1 MAEDKKN
8 NDISQVEVESTGLS
22 KRKIVGLIMI
32 IFAFLGLILFLHYTF
47 SNTNV
52 IKEEKKKEEK
62 KKEEQEEEIVKE
74 NVIDKEAE
82 AKFESELKKSYSER
96 TKKTYKNEEGKE
108 IVIEETTNPINN
120 EIDYEKERLAEVK
133 AKISAYKDKMFQE
146 ELASRGSQIGENSN
160 TGTLNPNNPAPP
172 NFMVGELQNPPL
184 NNNDRMTKYKGNLKV
199 DDVYNKGGLLN
210 SLSEYELKAGGII
223 PITLYTGINTDI
235 PSNIIAVVR
244 EDVYD
249 TVSGKYL
256 LIPKGTKAIGTYDS
270 VLDFGQERV
279 LLVWTRL
286 VFPNGNSI
294 SLDKFDGVDLSGYGG
309 TGGKVDSHF
318 GTMLKAVVLSTIL
331 SVGDY
336 YVSPSSKDRN
346 RYKTSS
352 PEVIAKE
359 EVVNTFSEIGKDYV
373 DKMLNVQPTIIVKQG
388 TKLNIIINSDL
399 VLEPYVEY

>member
-1 MAEDKKN
+1 MADDRKNIEN
-8 NDISQVEVESTGLS
+8 NDISQIKVESTGLS
-22 KRKIVGLIMI
+22 KQKIIGLIII
-32 IFAFLGLILFLHYTF
+32 IFAFLGLILFLHFTL
-47 SNTNV
+47 SGNTQ
-52 IKEEKKKEEK
+52 KEEKKKVEK
-62 KKEEQEEEIVKE
+62 EEEIVKE

-82 AKFESELKKSYSER
+82 EKFESELRKSYSEK
-96 TKKTYKNEEGKE
+96 TKKTYKNEEGN
-108 IVIEETTNPINN
+108 IVIVEEGNN
-120 EIDYEKERLAEVK
+120 AGDSIDYEKERLAEVK
-133 AKISAYKDKMFQE
+133 AKISAYKEKMFQE
-146 ELASRGSQIGENSN
+146 EIASRGSGIGDNSG
-160 TGTLNPNNPAPP
+160 TGSISPNNDMSMP
-172 NFMVGELQNPPL
+172 NFNIGNQGLPL
-184 NNNDRMTKYKGNLKV
+184 NNNDRMAKYKDNLKV
-199 DDVYNKGGLLN
+199 DNVYNKSGLLN
-210 SLSEYELKAGGII
+210 PLSEYELKAGGII

-235 PSNIIAVVR
+235 PSNVIAVVR

-249 TVSGKYL
+249 STSGRYL

-279 LLVWTRL
+279 LLLWTRL

-309 TGGKVDSHF
+309 TGGRVDSHF

-373 DKMLNVQPTIIVKQG
+373 DKMLNVQPTIVVKQG

-399 VLEPYVEY
+399 VLEPYEEY

>member
-1 MAEDKKN
+1 MADDRKNIEN
-8 NDISQVEVESTGLS
+8 NDISQIKVESTGLS
-22 KRKIVGLIMI
+22 KQKIIGLMII
-32 IFAFLGLILFLHYTF
+32 IFAFLGLILFLHF
-47 SNTNV
+47 AFFGNTQ
-52 IKEEKKKEEK
+52 KEEKKKVEK
-62 KKEEQEEEIVKE
+62 EEEIVKE

-82 AKFESELKKSYSER
+82 EKFESELRKSYSEK

-108 IVIEETTNPINN
+108 IIIEETNSPNG
-120 EIDYEKERLAEVK
+120 ERDYEKERLAEIK

-146 ELASRGSQIGENSN
+146 ELASRGSHIGDNSSA
-160 TGTLNPNNPAPP
+160 GTLNPNNTISQS
-172 NFMVGELQNPPL
+172 FMMDGLQTPPL
-184 NNNDRMTKYKGNLKV
+184 NNNDRMTKYKDNLKV
-199 DDVYNKGGLLN
+199 DNVYNKSGLLN
-210 SLSEYELKAGGII
+210 PLSEYELKAGGII

-235 PSNIIAVVR
+235 PSNVIAVVR

-249 TVSGKYL
+249 STSGRYL

-279 LLVWTRL
+279 LLLWTRL

-359 EVVNTFSEIGKDYV
+359 EVVNTFSEIGKDYI
-373 DKMLNVQPTIIVKQG
+373 DKMLNVQPTIVVKQG

-399 VLEPYVEY
+399 VLEPYEEY